1 MPRYEPAVSQEDV
14 APLSG
19 DGAGNIARRFG
30 ITLNLNL
37 PTFGPGDGLILLL
50 LAAVLYIGARLALNA
65 PASVTGPNITL
76 APAALPWYAL
86 LSTSRMAVAYLFS
99 LTFTIVYAYSA
110 ARNRRARII
119 MLPLLDILQSVPI
132 LSFLPVVLLGMT
144 TLLPERIGV
153 EVASIVLILT
163 SQVWNMTF
171 SFYQSLTTIPE
182 ELREA
187 SAIFRLNPWLRFKTM
202 EMPFGANGLI
212 WNSMVSWAGGWFFL
226 MAAET
231 FTVGA
236 RDFRLP
242 GLGSYL
248 QAAANAG
255 DTTAIV
261 LGLGTLVLVIV
272 LLDQLVWR
280 PILVWADRF
289 KVEMSTGD
297 APPTSWFYDILNR
310 SWLMQQ
316 IAVRVSHPGAERLDQ
331 FMVRFFVRRAAA
343 RPVGSTVKRRSVI
356 TIGVGVIAVAV
367 IGFLAFQAI
376 GMLITL
382 PLNEWGL
389 ILQGVIATFLRV
401 ATALVIGVVWTVP
414 VGVLIGSNRRAANF
428 LQPVIQIFASI
439 PATALFP
446 VIVLALVGI
455 TGSLNAPAIIL
466 MLLGTQWYILFNVI
480 AGTAAIPQ
488 DLKFTT
494 SLLQVKGWARWRTL
508 ILPAL
513 FPYLITGLV
522 TAGGGAWN
530 ASIVAEYVSFGGQ
543 TYSVTGIGAVIA
555 EATATGNYALLLGAT
570 LALIISVVSINRLV
584 WRRLYRI
591 AEERY
596 KME

>member
-1 MPRYEPAVSQEDV
+1 MRRYGFA
-14 APLSG
+14 
-19 DGAGNIARRFG
+19 F
-30 ITLNLNL
+30 NLNI
-37 PTFGPGDGLILLL
+37 PAFSAGDAFIVLIV
-50 LAAVLYIGARLALNA
+50 AVVLYIGARLAIHA
-65 PASVTGPNITL
+65 PAVVTGPNITL

-86 LSTSRMAVAYLFS
+86 VSTGRMAIAYLFS
-99 LTFTIVYAYSA
+99 LSFTIVYAYTA

-119 MLPLLDILQSVPI
+119 MLPMLDILQSVPI
-132 LSFLPVVLLGMT
+132 LSFLPVVLLSMT
-144 TLLPERIGV
+144 TILPERLGV
-153 EVASIVLILT
+153 EVAAIVLIVT

-171 SFYQSLTTIPE
+171 SFYQSLTTIPT
-182 ELREA
+182 ELLEA
-187 SAIFRLNPWLRFKTM
+187 SAIFRLNPWLRFKTV
-202 EMPFGANGLI
+202 ELPFGANGLI

-226 MAAET
+226 MAAES
-231 FTVGA
+231 FNVGN

-255 DTTAIV
+255 DTTAIL

-280 PILVWADRF
+280 PLLVWADRF
-289 KVEMSTGD
+289 KVEMSAGD
-297 APPTSWFYDILNR
+297 TPPTSWFYDILNR

-316 IAVRVSHPGAERLDQ
+316 FARRVSHPGAERIDQ
-331 FMVRFFVRRAAA
+331 RMVRFFDRRAATRSA
-343 RPVGSTVKRRSVI
+343 EPAHKRPSI
-356 TIGVGVIAVAV
+356 IAIGAGVIVVALIGFVAV
-367 IGFLAFQAI
+367 QAA

-389 ILQGVIATFLRV
+389 VLQGVIATFLRV
-401 ATALVIGVVWTVP
+401 AAALIIGVAWTIP
-414 VGVLIGSNRRAANF
+414 VGVLVGSNRRAANF
-428 LQPVIQIFASI
+428 LQPVIQVFASI

-455 TGSLNAPAIIL
+455 TGSLNTPAIIL

-480 AGTAAIPQ
+480 AGTSALPQ
-488 DLKFTT
+488 DLKYTT
-494 SLLQVKGWARWRTL
+494 ALLQIKGWARWRTL

-530 ASIVAEYVSFGGQ
+530 ASIVAEYVTFGGQ

-555 EATATGNYALLLGAT
+555 EATAAGNFALLLAAT
-570 LALIISVVSINRLV
+570 LALIISVVTINRTV
-584 WRRLYRI
+584 WRRLYKI

>member
-1 MPRYEPAVSQEDV
+1 
-14 APLSG
+14 
-19 DGAGNIARRFG
+19 
-30 ITLNLNL
+30 
-37 PTFGPGDGLILLL
+37 
-50 LAAVLYIGARLALNA
+50 
-65 PASVTGPNITL
+65 
-76 APAALPWYAL
+76 
-86 LSTSRMAVAYLFS
+86 MAIAYLFS
-99 LTFTIVYAYSA
+99 LSFTIAYAYTA
-110 ARNRRARII
+110 ARNRRARIV

-132 LSFLPVVLLGMT
+132 LSFLPVVLLSMT
-144 TLLPERIGV
+144 AILPERRGV
-153 EVASIVLILT
+153 EVAAIVLIVT

-171 SFYQSLTTIPE
+171 SFYQSLTTIPT

-187 SAIFRLNPWLRFKTM
+187 SAIFRLNPWLRFKTL
-202 EMPFGANGLI
+202 ELPFGANGLI

-226 MAAET
+226 MAAES
-231 FTVGA
+231 FNVGN

-255 DTTAIV
+255 NTTAIL

-280 PILVWADRF
+280 PMLVWADRF

-297 APPTSWFYDILNR
+297 APPASWFYDILNR

-316 IAVRVSHPGAERLDQ
+316 FTRRVSQPGAERIDQ
-331 FMVRFFVRRAAA
+331 RMVHFFDKRAAA
-343 RPVGSTVKRRSVI
+343 RSAEPARTRPSI
-356 TIGVGVIAVAV
+356 IAIGAGVIVVALLGYAAVQ
-367 IGFLAFQAI
+367 AF

-389 ILQGVIATFLRV
+389 VLQGVIATFLRV
-401 ATALVIGVVWTVP
+401 AAALIIGVAWTIP
-414 VGVLIGSNRRAANF
+414 VGVLVGSNRRAANF

-455 TGSLNAPAIIL
+455 TGSLNTPAIIL

-480 AGTAAIPQ
+480 AGTSAIPQ
-488 DLKFTT
+488 DLKYTT

-530 ASIVAEYVSFGGQ
+530 ASIVAEYVTFGGK

-555 EATATGNYALLLGAT
+555 EATATGNYALLLAAT
-570 LALIISVVSINRLV
+570 LALIISVVTINRTV
-584 WRRLYRI
+584 WRRLYKI

>member
-1 MPRYEPAVSQEDV
+1 MRRYG
-14 APLSG
+14 L
-19 DGAGNIARRFG
+19 
-30 ITLNLNL
+30 TLNLNL
-37 PTFGPGDGLILLL
+37 PAFSVGDAFIVLIL
-50 LAAVLYIGARLALNA
+50 AVVLYLGARLALHA
-65 PASVTGPNITL
+65 PAVIAGPDITL

-86 LSTSRMAVAYLFS
+86 VSTTRMALAYLFS
-99 LTFTIVYAYSA
+99 LSFTIAYAYTA
-110 ARNRRARII
+110 ARNRRARLI

-132 LSFLPVVLLGMT
+132 LSFLPVVLLSMT
-144 TLLPERIGV
+144 TILPERQGV
-153 EVASIVLILT
+153 EVAAIVLIVT

-171 SFYQSLTTIPE
+171 SFYQSLTTIPT

-226 MAAET
+226 MAAES
-231 FTVGA
+231 FNVGN

-248 QAAANAG
+248 QQAASEG
-255 DTTAIV
+255 DTTAIL
-261 LGLGTLVLVIV
+261 LGLGTLVVVIV

-280 PILVWADRF
+280 PLLVWADRF
-289 KVEMSTGD
+289 KVEMATGD
-297 APPTSWFYDILNR
+297 APPTSWFYDLLNR

-316 IAVRVSHPGAERLDQ
+316 FARRISHPGAERIDRW
-331 FMVRFFVRRAAA
+331 MVRFFDRRVAARSDRPARKRPSIVVIGAGVISIALIGYAALQAAA
-343 RPVGSTVKRRSVI
+343 
-356 TIGVGVIAVAV
+356 
-367 IGFLAFQAI
+367 
-376 GMLITL
+376 MLITL
-382 PLNEWGL
+382 PLDEWGL
-389 ILQGVIATFLRV
+389 VLQGVFATFLRV
-401 ATALVIGVVWTVP
+401 AAALIIGLAWTIP
-414 VGVLIGSNRRAANF
+414 VGVLVGSNRRAANF

-480 AGTAAIPQ
+480 AGTSALPQ
-488 DLKFTT
+488 DLKYTT
-494 SLLQVKGWARWRTL
+494 ALLQIKGWARWRTL

-530 ASIVAEYVSFGGQ
+530 ASIVAEYVTFGGQ
-543 TYSVTGIGAVIA
+543 TYTVTGIGAVIA
-555 EATATGNYALLLGAT
+555 AATAAGNYALLLAAT
-570 LALIISVVSINRLV
+570 LALILSVVTINRTV
-584 WRRLYRI
+584 WRRLYKI

>member
-1 MPRYEPAVSQEDV
+1 MRRYGLA
-14 APLSG
+14 
-19 DGAGNIARRFG
+19 
-30 ITLNLNL
+30 LNLNL
-37 PTFGPGDGLILLL
+37 PAFSAGDAFIVLIV
-50 LAAVLYIGARLALNA
+50 AVVLYIGVRLAFRA
-65 PASVTGPNITL
+65 PAVVTGPDIAL
-76 APAALPWYAL
+76 SPAALPWYAL
-86 LSTSRMAVAYLFS
+86 VSTSRMAIAYLLS
-99 LTFTIVYAYSA
+99 LSFTIAYAYTA
-110 ARNRRARII
+110 ARNRRARLV

-153 EVASIVLILT
+153 EVAAIVLILT

-255 DTTAIV
+255 DTTAVV
-261 LGLGTLVLVIV
+261 LGIGTLIVVIV

-280 PILVWADRF
+280 PLLVWADRF
-289 KVEMSTGD
+289 KVEMSVGD
-297 APPTSWFYDILNR
+297 TPPTSWFYDILNR

-316 IAVRVSHPGAERLDQ
+316 FTRRVSHPSAERLDQ

-343 RPVGSTVKRRSVI
+343 QPAGSSARRRSAI
-356 TIGVGVIAVAV
+356 TIAAGVIAIAL
-367 IGFLAFQAI
+367 IGFLALQAI

-382 PLNEWGL
+382 PLSEWSL

-401 ATALVIGVVWTVP
+401 AVVLIIGVAWTIP

-480 AGTAAIPQ
+480 AGTSAIPQ
-488 DLKFTT
+488 DLKYTT

-530 ASIVAEYVSFGGQ
+530 ASIVAEYVTFGGQ

-570 LALIISVVSINRLV
+570 LALILTVVSINRLV

>member
-1 MPRYEPAVSQEDV
+1 MRRY
-14 APLSG
+14 
-19 DGAGNIARRFG
+19 G
-30 ITLNLNL
+30 ITLNFNL
-37 PTFGPGDGLILLL
+37 PAFSAGDAFIVLILII
-50 LAAVLYIGARLALNA
+50 VLYIGARLAIHA
-65 PASVTGPNITL
+65 PEVITGPTITL
-76 APAALPWYAL
+76 SPAALPWYAL
-86 LSTSRMAVAYLFS
+86 VSTARMAIAYLFS
-99 LTFTIVYAYSA
+99 LSFTLTYAYFA
-110 ARNRRARII
+110 ARNRRARVV
-119 MLPLLDILQSVPI
+119 MLPMLDILQSVPI

-144 TLLPERIGV
+144 TILPERLGV
-153 EVASIVLILT
+153 EVASIVLIVT

-187 SAIFRLNPWLRFKTM
+187 SAIFRLNPWLRFKTL
-202 EMPFGANGLI
+202 ELPFGSNGLI

-226 MAAET
+226 MAAES
-231 FTVGA
+231 FNVGN

-248 QAAANAG
+248 QQASNVG

-261 LGLGTLVLVIV
+261 LGIATLILVIV

-280 PILVWADRF
+280 PLLVWADRF
-289 KVEMSTGD
+289 RVEMSAGD
-297 APPTSWFYDILNR
+297 NPPTSWFYDILNH
-310 SWLMQQ
+310 SWLMEQFTT
-316 IAVRVSHPGAERLDQ
+316 RVTHPRVERFDQ
-331 FMVRFFVRRAAA
+331 RMARFFDKRAAEKSA
-343 RPVGSTVKRRSVI
+343 VPTAHRPSLIAIAAGVI
-356 TIGVGVIAVAV
+356 VVGVLGYLAV
-367 IGFLAFQAI
+367 QAA
-376 GMLITL
+376 GMLIALT
-382 PLNEWGL
+382 LNEWGQV
-389 ILQGVIATFLRV
+389 LQGVLATFLRV
-401 ATALVIGVVWTVP
+401 AAALIIGVAWTVP
-414 VGVLIGSNRRAANF
+414 VGVLIGSNRRAADF

-455 TGSLNAPAIIL
+455 TGSLNGPAIVL

-480 AGTAAIPQ
+480 AGTSAIPL
-488 DLKFTT
+488 DLKYTT
-494 SLLQVKGWARWRTL
+494 ALLQVKGWARWRTL

-530 ASIVAEYVSFGGQ
+530 ASIVAEYVTFGGQ

-555 EATATGNYALLLGAT
+555 QATATGNYDLLLAGT
-570 LALIISVVSINRLV
+570 LALILTVVAINRLV
-584 WRRLYRI
+584 WRRLYKV

>member
-1 MPRYEPAVSQEDV
+1 M
-14 APLSG
+14 
-19 DGAGNIARRFG
+19 
-30 ITLNLNL
+30 
-37 PTFGPGDGLILLL
+37 
-50 LAAVLYIGARLALNA
+50 
-65 PASVTGPNITL
+65 
-76 APAALPWYAL
+76 
-86 LSTSRMAVAYLFS
+86 
-99 LTFTIVYAYSA
+99 
-110 ARNRRARII
+110 
-119 MLPLLDILQSVPI
+119 LDILQSVPI
-132 LSFLPVVLLGMT
+132 LSFLPVVLLSMT
-144 TLLPERIGV
+144 TILPERQGV
-153 EVASIVLILT
+153 EVAAIILIVT

-171 SFYQSLTTIPE
+171 SFYQSLTTIPT

-187 SAIFRLNPWLRFKTM
+187 SLIFRLNPWLRFKTM

-226 MAAET
+226 MAAES
-231 FTVGA
+231 FNVGN

-248 QAAANAG
+248 QQAASVG
-255 DTTAIV
+255 DTTAIL
-261 LGLGTLVLVIV
+261 LGLGTLIVVIV

-280 PILVWADRF
+280 PLLVWADRF
-289 KVEMSTGD
+289 KVEMSAGD
-297 APPTSWFYDILNR
+297 APPTSWFYDLLNR

-316 IAVRVSHPGAERLDQ
+316 FARRVSHPSAERIDQLDGALL
-331 FMVRFFVRRAAA
+331 RSARGDPIGCPGPAAA
-343 RPVGSTVKRRSVI
+343 IAHRYRGGRDRRRVDRLR
-356 TIGVGVIAVAV
+356 GIASGRHVDHA
-367 IGFLAFQAI
+367 AAER
-376 GMLITL
+376 M
-382 PLNEWGL
+382 GL
-389 ILQGVIATFLRV
+389 VLQGVFATFLRV
-401 ATALVIGVVWTVP
+401 AAALAIGLAWTIP
-414 VGVLIGSNRRAANF
+414 VGVLVGSNRRAANF

-480 AGTAAIPQ
+480 AGTSALPQ
-488 DLKFTT
+488 DLKYTT
-494 SLLQVKGWARWRTL
+494 ALLQIKGWARWRTL

-530 ASIVAEYVSFGGQ
+530 ASIVAEYVTFGGQ

-555 EATATGNYALLLGAT
+555 EATASGNYALLLAAT
-570 LALIISVVSINRLV
+570 LALIISVVTINRTV
-584 WRRLYRI
+584 WRRLYKI

>member
-1 MPRYEPAVSQEDV
+1 M
-14 APLSG
+14 
-19 DGAGNIARRFG
+19 RRFG
-30 ITLNLNL
+30 LAFNLNL
-37 PTFGPGDGLILLL
+37 PAFSASDAFILVIIGV
-50 LAAVLYIGARLALNA
+50 VLYIGARLAFRA
-65 PASVTGPNITL
+65 PAVITGPDITL
-76 APAALPWYAL
+76 SPAALPWYAL
-86 LSTSRMAVAYLFS
+86 VSTTRMTVAYLFS
-99 LTFTIVYAYSA
+99 LLFTITYSYTA
-110 ARNRRARII
+110 ARSRRARVI

-144 TLLPERIGV
+144 AVLPERVGV
-153 EVASIVLILT
+153 EVASIVLIVT

-182 ELREA
+182 ELLEA
-187 SAIFRLNPWLRFKTM
+187 SAIFRLNPWLRFKHL
-202 EMPFGANGLI
+202 ELPFGANGLI

-226 MAAET
+226 MAAES
-231 FTVGA
+231 FSVGN

-248 QAAANAG
+248 QAASNAG
-255 DTTAIV
+255 DVTAIV
-261 LGLGTLVLVIV
+261 LGIATLILVIV

-280 PILVWADRF
+280 PLLVWADRF

-297 APPTSWFYDILNR
+297 TPPTSWFYDILSR
-310 SWLMQQ
+310 SWLMKQFTTR
-316 IAVRVSHPGAERLDQ
+316 ISHPGAERIDQ
-331 FMVRFFVRRAAA
+331 RMARFFERRAANPPSVA
-343 RPVGSTVKRRSVI
+343 GQQRRSWLA
-356 TIGVGVIAVAV
+356 IG
-367 IGFLAFQAI
+367 IGAI
-376 GMLITL
+376 FVVLLIYLTVEAAGMLIALT
-382 PLNEWGL
+382 PDEWL
-389 ILQGVIATFLRV
+389 SVLQGVLATFLRV
-401 ATALVIGVVWTVP
+401 ATALFIGVAWTVP

-488 DLKFTT
+488 DLRYTT
-494 SLLQVKGWARWRTL
+494 ALLQVKGWARWRTL
-508 ILPAL
+508 ILPSL

-530 ASIVAEYVSFGGQ
+530 ASIVAEYVTFGGK

-555 EATATGNYALLLGAT
+555 EATATGNYDLLLAGT
-570 LALIISVVSINRLV
+570 LALIISVVAINRLV
-584 WRRLYRI
+584 WRRLYRV

>member
-1 MPRYEPAVSQEDV
+1 MRRYG
-14 APLSG
+14 L
-19 DGAGNIARRFG
+19 
-30 ITLNLNL
+30 TLNLNIPAL
-37 PTFGPGDGLILLL
+37 GAGDGLIILFLV
-50 LAAVLYIGARLALNA
+50 AALYVGVRLAFNA
-65 PASVTGPNITL
+65 PASITGPNIIL
-76 APAALPWYAL
+76 SPVALPWYAL
-86 LSTSRMAVAYLFS
+86 LSTGRMAIAYLLALS
-99 LTFTIVYAYSA
+99 FTIAYSYTA
-110 ARNRRARII
+110 ARNRRARFI

-132 LSFLPVVLLGMT
+132 LSFLPIVLLGLT
-144 TLLPERIGV
+144 AILPERLGV
-153 EVASIVLILT
+153 EVASIVLIVT

-171 SFYQSLTTIPE
+171 SFYQSLTTIPT

-202 EMPFGANGLI
+202 ELPFGANALI

-226 MAAET
+226 MAAES
-231 FTVGA
+231 FNVGN

-248 QAAANAG
+248 QQASNEG
-255 DTTAIV
+255 NTTAIV
-261 LGLGTLVLVIV
+261 LGIGTLILVIV

-280 PILVWADRF
+280 PLLAWADRF

-297 APPTSWFYDILNR
+297 DPPTSWFYDILSR
-310 SWLMQQ
+310 SWLIKQLTD
-316 IAVRVSHPGAERLDQ
+316 RVMHPRAERLDQ
-331 FMVRFFVRRAAA
+331 RMVRFFDKRAVE
-343 RPVGSTVKRRSVI
+343 RPATPTPKRPSLIAIAVVVI
-356 TIGVGVIAVAV
+356 VIALLGYLAV
-367 IGFLAFQAI
+367 QAA

-382 PLNEWGL
+382 TSTEWGQV
-389 ILQGVIATFLRV
+389 LQGVLATFLRV
-401 ATALVIGVVWTVP
+401 AAALAIALVWTIP
-414 VGVLIGSNRRAANF
+414 VGVLIGSNRRAADL
-428 LQPVIQIFASI
+428 LQPIVQITASI

-446 VIVLALVGI
+446 VIVLAVVGV
-455 TGSLNAPAIIL
+455 TGSLNGPAIIL

-480 AGTAAIPQ
+480 AGTSAIPQ
-488 DLKFTT
+488 DLKYTT

-530 ASIVAEYVSFGGQ
+530 ASIVAEYITFSGQ

-555 EATATGNYALLLGAT
+555 EATASGNYDLLLAGT
-570 LALIISVVSINRLV
+570 LALILTVVTINRLV
-584 WRRLYRI
+584 WRRLYRV

>member
-1 MPRYEPAVSQEDV
+1 MRRYGLA
-14 APLSG
+14 
-19 DGAGNIARRFG
+19 
-30 ITLNLNL
+30 LNLNL
-37 PTFGPGDGLILLL
+37 PAFSAGDAFIVLIIGV
-50 LAAVLYIGARLALNA
+50 VLYIGMRLALRA
-65 PASVTGPNITL
+65 PAVITGPDITL

-86 LSTSRMAVAYLFS
+86 VSTTRMAVAYLFS
-99 LTFTIVYAYSA
+99 LAFTIGYAYFA
-110 ARNRRARII
+110 ARSRRARII

-132 LSFLPVVLLGMT
+132 LSFLPVVLLSMT
-144 TLLPERIGV
+144 AVLPERLGV
-153 EVASIVLILT
+153 EVASIVLIVT

-202 EMPFGANGLI
+202 ELPFGANPLI

-226 MAAET
+226 MAAES
-231 FTVGA
+231 FNVGN

-248 QAAANAG
+248 QQASNAG

-261 LGLGTLVLVIV
+261 LGIGTLILVIV

-280 PILVWADRF
+280 PVLVWADRF
-289 KVEMSTGD
+289 KVEMATGD
-297 APPTSWFYDILNR
+297 NPPTSWFYDILSR
-310 SWLMQQ
+310 SWLVEQFTT
-316 IAVRVSHPGAERLDQ
+316 RVMHPRVERFDQ
-331 FMVRFFVRRAAA
+331 RMVRFFDRRAANPPTA
-343 RPVGSTVKRRSVI
+343 TSRRRRSGLTVAIAVI
-356 TIGVGVIAVAV
+356 VIALLVYLV
-367 IGFLAFQAI
+367 VQAG
-376 GMLITL
+376 GMLIGLTL
-382 PLNEWGL
+382 PEWGQ
-389 ILQGVIATFLRV
+389 IVQGVLATFVRV
-401 ATALVIGVVWTVP
+401 AAALAIALVWTIP
-414 VGVLIGSNRRAANF
+414 VGVLIGSNRRAADI
-428 LQPVIQIFASI
+428 LQPVIQITASV

-455 TGSLNAPAIIL
+455 TGSLNGPAIIL

-480 AGTAAIPQ
+480 AGTSAIPQ
-488 DLKFTT
+488 DLRYTT

-530 ASIVAEYVSFGGQ
+530 ASIVAEYITFGGQ

-555 EATATGNYALLLGAT
+555 EATATGNYDLLLAGT
-570 LALIISVVSINRLV
+570 LALIVTVVAINRLV

>member
-1 MPRYEPAVSQEDV
+1 MRRYGLV
-14 APLSG
+14 L
-19 DGAGNIARRFG
+19 NI
-30 ITLNLNL
+30 NL
-37 PTFGPGDGLILLL
+37 PAFSFGDAFIVLIL
-50 LAAVLYIGARLALNA
+50 AVVLYIGTRLAIHA
-65 PASVTGPNITL
+65 PAVVTGPNITL

-86 LSTSRMAVAYLFS
+86 VSTGRMAIAYLFS
-99 LTFTIVYAYSA
+99 LSFTIAYAYTA
-110 ARNRRARII
+110 ARNRRARLI

-132 LSFLPVVLLGMT
+132 LSFLPVVLLSMT
-144 TLLPERIGV
+144 TVLPERQGV
-153 EVASIVLILT
+153 EVAAIVLIVT

-171 SFYQSLTTIPE
+171 SFYQSLTTIPT

-202 EMPFGANGLI
+202 ELPFGANGLI

-226 MAAET
+226 MAAES
-231 FTVGA
+231 FNVGN

-248 QAAANAG
+248 QQAASAG
-255 DTTAIV
+255 DTTAIL
-261 LGLGTLVLVIV
+261 LGLGTLIVVIV

-280 PILVWADRF
+280 PLLVWADRF

-297 APPTSWFYDILNR
+297 APPTSWFYDILNH

-316 IAVRVSHPGAERLDQ
+316 FARRVSHPGAERIDRW
-331 FMVRFFVRRAAA
+331 MVRFFDKRTAA
-343 RPVGSTVKRRSVI
+343 RSAEPAHRRPSI
-356 TIGVGVIAVAV
+356 IAIGASVIAVAL
-367 IGFLAFQAI
+367 IGYAAVQAL

-382 PLNEWGL
+382 PLNEWSL
-389 ILQGVIATFLRV
+389 VLQGVIATFLRV
-401 ATALVIGVVWTVP
+401 AAALAIGLAWTIP
-414 VGVLIGSNRRAANF
+414 VGVLVGSNRRVANF

-480 AGTAAIPQ
+480 AGTSALPQ
-488 DLKFTT
+488 DLKYTT
-494 SLLQVKGWARWRTL
+494 ALLQIKGWARWRTL

-530 ASIVAEYVSFGGQ
+530 ASIVAEYVTFGGQ

-555 EATATGNYALLLGAT
+555 EATAAGNYALLLAAT
-570 LALIISVVSINRLV
+570 LALIISVVTINRTV
-584 WRRLYRI
+584 WRRLYKV

>member
-1 MPRYEPAVSQEDV
+1 MRRYGLA
-14 APLSG
+14 
-19 DGAGNIARRFG
+19 F
-30 ITLNLNL
+30 NLNL
-37 PTFGPGDGLILLL
+37 PAFSAGDAFIVLIL
-50 LAAVLYIGARLALNA
+50 AVVLYIGARLAIHA
-65 PASVTGPNITL
+65 PAVVTGPNITL

-86 LSTSRMAVAYLFS
+86 VSTGRMAIAYLFS
-99 LTFTIVYAYSA
+99 LSFTIAYAYIA
-110 ARNRRARII
+110 ARNRRARMI

-132 LSFLPVVLLGMT
+132 LSFLPVVLLSMT
-144 TLLPERIGV
+144 TILPERQGV
-153 EVASIVLILT
+153 EVAAIVLIVT

-171 SFYQSLTTIPE
+171 SFYQSLTTIPT

-202 EMPFGANGLI
+202 ELPFGANGLI

-226 MAAET
+226 MAAES
-231 FTVGA
+231 FNVGN

-248 QAAANAG
+248 QQAANTG
-255 DTTAIV
+255 DTTAIL
-261 LGLGTLVLVIV
+261 LGLGTLIVVIV

-280 PILVWADRF
+280 PLLVWADRF
-289 KVEMSTGD
+289 KLEMSTGD

-316 IAVRVSHPGAERLDQ
+316 FARRISHPSAEWIDRW
-331 FMVRFFVRRAAA
+331 MVRFFDKRVAA
-343 RPVGSTVKRRSVI
+343 RSASLARKRPSI
-356 TIGVGVIAVAV
+356 IAIGAGVIVVAL
-367 IGFLAFQAI
+367 IGFAAVQAF

-382 PLNEWGL
+382 PLSEWGL
-389 ILQGVIATFLRV
+389 VLQGVIATFLRV
-401 ATALVIGVVWTVP
+401 AAALAIGLAWTVP

-455 TGSLNAPAIIL
+455 TGSLNTPAIIL

-480 AGTAAIPQ
+480 AGTSALPQ
-488 DLKFTT
+488 DLKYTT
-494 SLLQVKGWARWRTL
+494 ALLQIKGWARWRTL

-530 ASIVAEYVSFGGQ
+530 ASIVAEYVTFGGQ

-555 EATATGNYALLLGAT
+555 EATAAGNYALLLAAT
-570 LALIISVVSINRLV
+570 LALIISVVTINRTV
-584 WRRLYRI
+584 WRRLYKI

>member
-1 MPRYEPAVSQEDV
+1 MRRYGLA
-14 APLSG
+14 
-19 DGAGNIARRFG
+19 
-30 ITLNLNL
+30 LNLNL
-37 PTFGPGDGLILLL
+37 PTFSAGDAFIVLIA
-50 LAAVLYIGARLALNA
+50 AAVLYLGVRLAIHA
-65 PASVTGPNITL
+65 PATVTGPNITF

-86 LSTSRMAVAYLFS
+86 VSTGRMAIAYLLS
-99 LTFTIVYAYSA
+99 LSFAIAYAYTA
-110 ARNRRARII
+110 ARNRRVRLV

-144 TLLPERIGV
+144 AVLPERLGV
-153 EVASIVLILT
+153 EVASIVLIVT
-163 SQVWNMTF
+163 SRVWNMTF
-171 SFYQSLTTIPE
+171 SFYQSLTTIPT

-202 EMPFGANGLI
+202 ELPFGSNGLI

-226 MAAET
+226 MADES
-231 FTVGA
+231 FNVGN

-248 QAAANAG
+248 QQAANTG
-255 DTTAIV
+255 DTTAIL

-280 PILVWADRF
+280 PLLVWADRF
-289 KVEMSTGD
+289 KVEMSAGD
-297 APPTSWFYDILNR
+297 APPTSWFYNILSR
-310 SWLMQQ
+310 SWLLEQF
-316 IAVRVSHPGAERLDQ
+316 ATHVTHPGSERLDRR
-331 FMVRFFVRRAAA
+331 MARFFDRRAAQRSTSSTPG
-343 RPVGSTVKRRSVI
+343 RPSLVVI
-356 TIGVGVIAVAV
+356 GMAV
-367 IGFLAFQAI
+367 IVVALLGYAAVQAV
-376 GMLITL
+376 GMLIALT
-382 PLNEWGL
+382 LNEWGQV
-389 ILQGVIATFLRV
+389 LQGVLATFLRV
-401 ATALVIGVVWTVP
+401 AAALLIGLVWTIP

-428 LQPVIQIFASI
+428 LQPVVQITASV

-480 AGTAAIPQ
+480 AGTSAIPQ
-488 DLKFTT
+488 DLKYTT

-530 ASIVAEYVSFGGQ
+530 ASIVAEYITFGGQ
-543 TYSVTGIGAVIA
+543 TYQVTGIGAVIA
-555 EATATGNYALLLGAT
+555 EATASGNYDLLLAAT
-570 LALIISVVSINRLV
+570 LALIITVVTINRTV
-584 WRRLYRI
+584 WRRLYKV

>member
-1 MPRYEPAVSQEDV
+1 M
-14 APLSG
+14 
-19 DGAGNIARRFG
+19 RRFG
-30 ITLNLNL
+30 LALNFNL
-37 PTFGPGDGLILLL
+37 PALSVGDAFIILM
-50 LAAVLYIGARLALNA
+50 LAAVLYIGARLALHA
-65 PASVTGPNITL
+65 PAAVTGPTITL

-86 LSTSRMAVAYLFS
+86 VSTTRMALAYGFS
-99 LTFTIVYAYSA
+99 LAFTILYAYTA
-110 ARNRRARII
+110 AHRRQARVV

-132 LSFLPVVLLGMT
+132 LSFLPVVLLSMT
-144 TLLPERIGV
+144 AILPERVGV
-153 EVASIVLILT
+153 EVASIILIVT

-187 SAIFRLNPWLRFKTM
+187 SSIFRLNPWLRFKTM
-202 EMPFGANGLI
+202 ELPFGANGLI

-226 MAAET
+226 MAAES
-231 FTVGA
+231 FNVGN

-248 QAAANAG
+248 QQAANVG

-261 LGLGTLVLVIV
+261 LGIATLILVIV

-280 PILVWADRF
+280 PVLVWADRF
-289 KVEMSTGD
+289 KVEMATGD
-297 APPTSWFYDILNR
+297 TPPTSWFYDILSR
-310 SWLMQQ
+310 SWLIQQ
-316 IAVRVSHPGAERLDQ
+316 FADRISHPGTERFDR
-331 FMVRFFVRRAAA
+331 FMARFFTRRTAA
-343 RPVGSTVKRRSVI
+343 RATRTANRRPSIIV
-356 TIGVGVIAVAV
+356 IGVGVVV
-367 IGFLAFQAI
+367 VGLIGYAALLAA

-382 PLNEWGL
+382 PLAEWGL
-389 ILQGVIATFLRV
+389 IVQGVLATFVRV
-401 ATALVIGVVWTVP
+401 AAVLVIALLWTIP
-414 VGVLIGSNRRAANF
+414 VGVLIGSNRQAANF
-428 LQPVIQIFASI
+428 LQPVIQITASV

-455 TGSLNAPAIIL
+455 TGSLNGPAIIL

-488 DLKFTT
+488 DLRYTT

-508 ILPAL
+508 ILPSL

-530 ASIVAEYVSFGGQ
+530 ASIVAEYVTFGGQ

-555 EATATGNYALLLGAT
+555 SATAAGNYALLLAAT
-570 LALIISVVSINRLV
+570 LALIVSVVTINRLV
-584 WRRLYRI
+584 WRRLYKI

>member
-1 MPRYEPAVSQEDV
+1 M
-14 APLSG
+14 
-19 DGAGNIARRFG
+19 RRFG
-30 ITLNLNL
+30 LALNLNIPAL
-37 PTFGPGDGLILLL
+37 SAGDAFIVLI
-50 LAAVLYIGARLALNA
+50 LAAVLYLGARLALNA
-65 PASVTGPNITL
+65 PASVTGPTISL
-76 APAALPWYAL
+76 SPAALPWYAL
-86 LSTSRMAVAYLFS
+86 LSTTRMAIAYLFS
-99 LTFTIVYAYSA
+99 LSFTIVYAYTA
-110 ARNRRARII
+110 ARNRRARMI
-119 MLPLLDILQSVPI
+119 MLPMLDILQSVPI

-144 TLLPERIGV
+144 AILPERIGV
-153 EVASIVLILT
+153 ELASIILILT

-187 SAIFRLNPWLRFKTM
+187 SLIFRLNPWLRFKTM

-255 DTTAIV
+255 DTTAV
-261 LGLGTLVLVIV
+261 LLGIGTLILVIV

-289 KVEMSTGD
+289 KVEMATGD
-297 APPTSWFYDILNR
+297 APPTSWFYDILNQ
-310 SWLMQQ
+310 SWLMEQFTTR
-316 IAVRVSHPGAERLDQ
+316 ITHPSAERLDQ
-331 FMVRFFVRRAAA
+331 RMVRFFDRRAAA
-343 RPVGSTVKRRSVI
+343 KAVAPVAKRPSLIALVAA
-356 TIGVGVIAVAV
+356 VIAVAL
-367 IGFLAFQAI
+367 IGYLAVQAV
-376 GMLITL
+376 GMLLTL
-382 PLNEWGL
+382 TVAEWGQV
-389 ILQGVIATFLRV
+389 LQGLIATFLRV
-401 ATALVIGVVWTVP
+401 AAALIIGVAWTVP
-414 VGVLIGSNRRAANF
+414 VGVLVGSNRRAANF

-494 SLLQVKGWARWRTL
+494 SLLQVKGLARWRTL
-508 ILPAL
+508 ILPSL

-530 ASIVAEYVSFGGQ
+530 ASIVAEYVSFGGK

-555 EATATGNYALLLGAT
+555 EATATGNYDLLLAGT
-570 LALIISVVSINRLV
+570 LALILTVVTINRLV
-584 WRRLYRI
+584 WRRLYKV

>member
-1 MPRYEPAVSQEDV
+1 M
-14 APLSG
+14 
-19 DGAGNIARRFG
+19 RRFG
-30 ITLNLNL
+30 LALNFNL
-37 PTFGPGDGLILLL
+37 PAFSAGDAFIILVI
-50 LAAVLYIGARLALNA
+50 AVVLYIGARLAIHA
-65 PASVTGPNITL
+65 PAVVTGPDITL

-86 LSTSRMAVAYLFS
+86 LSTGRMAIAYLLS
-99 LTFTIVYAYSA
+99 LAFTIVYAYLA
-110 ARNRRARII
+110 ARNRRARIV
-119 MLPLLDILQSVPI
+119 MLPVLDILQSVPI
-132 LSFLPVVLLGMT
+132 LSFLPVVLLSMT
-144 TLLPERIGV
+144 AVLPERLGV
-153 EVASIVLILT
+153 EVASIVLIVT

-202 EMPFGANGLI
+202 ELPFGANPLI

-226 MAAET
+226 MAAES
-231 FTVGA
+231 FNVGN

-248 QAAANAG
+248 QQASNVG

-261 LGLGTLVLVIV
+261 LGIATLILVIV

-280 PILVWADRF
+280 PLLVWADRF
-289 KVEMSTGD
+289 KLEMAAGD
-297 APPTSWFYDILNR
+297 NPPTSWFYDILSR
-310 SWLMQQ
+310 SWLMEQF
-316 IAVRVSHPGAERLDQ
+316 ATRVTHPRAERFDQ
-331 FMVRFFVRRAAA
+331 RMVRFFDRRAAEHAAAPA
-343 RPVGSTVKRRSVI
+343 RKRPSLIVI
-356 TIGVGVIAVAV
+356 GIGVIVVALLGYLAVE
-367 IGFLAFQAI
+367 AI

-382 PLNEWGL
+382 TPAEWGQV
-389 ILQGVIATFLRV
+389 LQGVIATFLRV
-401 ATALVIGVVWTVP
+401 AVALVIALVWTIP
-414 VGVLIGSNRRAANF
+414 VGVLIGSNRRAADF
-428 LQPVIQIFASI
+428 LQPVIQITASV

-480 AGTAAIPQ
+480 AGTSAIPL
-488 DLKFTT
+488 DLRYTT
-494 SLLQVKGWARWRTL
+494 ALLQVKGWARWRTL
-508 ILPAL
+508 ILPSL

-530 ASIVAEYVSFGGQ
+530 ASIVAEYITFGGQ

-555 EATATGNYALLLGAT
+555 EATATGNYNLLLAGT
-570 LALIISVVSINRLV
+570 LALILTVVAINRLV

>member
-1 MPRYEPAVSQEDV
+1 MRRYG
-14 APLSG
+14 L
-19 DGAGNIARRFG
+19 
-30 ITLNLNL
+30 TLNFNL
-37 PTFGPGDGLILLL
+37 PAFSVGDAFIVLIL
-50 LAAVLYIGARLALNA
+50 AVVLYLGARLAIHA
-65 PASVTGPNITL
+65 PTVITGPDITL

-86 LSTSRMAVAYLFS
+86 VSTGRMAIAYLLS
-99 LTFTIVYAYSA
+99 LSFTIAYAYTA
-110 ARNRRARII
+110 ARNRRARLI

-132 LSFLPVVLLGMT
+132 LSFLPVVLLSMT
-144 TLLPERIGV
+144 TILPERTGV
-153 EVASIVLILT
+153 EVAAVVLIVT

-171 SFYQSLTTIPE
+171 SFYQSLTTIPT
-182 ELREA
+182 ELLEA
-187 SAIFRLNPWLRFKTM
+187 SAIFRLNPWLRFKTV
-202 EMPFGANGLI
+202 ELPFGANGLI

-226 MAAET
+226 MAAES
-231 FTVGA
+231 FNVGN

-261 LGLGTLVLVIV
+261 LGLGTLIVVIV

-280 PILVWADRF
+280 PLLVWADRF

-297 APPTSWFYDILNR
+297 APPTSWFYDVLNH

-316 IAVRVSHPGAERLDQ
+316 FTRRVSHPSAERIDQ
-331 FMVRFFVRRAAA
+331 RMVRFFDKRTAA
-343 RPVGSTVKRRSVI
+343 RSARPAHKRPSI
-356 TIGVGVIAVAV
+356 IAIGVSVIAVAL
-367 IGFLAFQAI
+367 IGYAALQAA

-382 PLNEWGL
+382 PLNEWVL
-389 ILQGVIATFLRV
+389 VLQGVIATFLRV
-401 ATALVIGVVWTVP
+401 AAALIIGVAWTIP
-414 VGVLIGSNRRAANF
+414 VGVLVGSNRRAANF

-480 AGTAAIPQ
+480 AGTSALPQ
-488 DLKFTT
+488 DLKYTT
-494 SLLQVKGWARWRTL
+494 ALLQIKGWARWRTL

-530 ASIVAEYVSFGGQ
+530 ASIVAEYVTFGGQ

-555 EATATGNYALLLGAT
+555 EATAAGNYALLLAAT
-570 LALIISVVSINRLV
+570 LALIISVVTINRTV
-584 WRRLYRI
+584 WRRLYKV